1 MQDEV
6 LSVTV
11 RAKLMIVCWETVEAV
26 KVGFTA
32 LLLESVTQ
40 GGPAVCSHSK
50 PDHCGGE
57 KAWSINS
64 LCPHPSWRNHP
75 A

>member
-1 MQDEV
+1 
-6 LSVTV
+6 
-11 RAKLMIVCWETVEAV
+11 MIVCWETVEAV

-64 LCPHPSWRNHP
+64 SWSASELADHP